1 MNSRKGLDNEKTVP
15 ILLRYGTPRR
25 NEPSMPGRYCNE
37 HEMWMVPTHAG
48 ERHAID
54 LPNSQLSL
62 VTKTLT
68 HTEQDDESFSTINML
83 QTKTEAELERED
95 QALGALVAS
104 LQTKT
109 DAGREADDT
118 AEMLV

>member
-1 MNSRKGLDNEKTVP
+1 
-15 ILLRYGTPRR
+15 
-25 NEPSMPGRYCNE
+25 MPGRYCDE
-37 HEMWMVPTHAG
+37 HEMWIVPTGEG

-54 LPNSQLSL
+54 VPSSQLSL
-62 VTKTLT
+62 LTKTLT
-68 HTEQDDESFSTINML
+68 HTEQDDESFSTANIL

-95 QALGALVAS
+95 QALSALLAS

-118 AEMLV
+118 TEMLV

>member
-1 MNSRKGLDNEKTVP
+1 MKNRNSEKTLP

-25 NEPSMPGRYCNE
+25 NEPSMPGRYCDE
-37 HEMWMVPTHAG
+37 CEMWMVPTQAG
-48 ERHAID
+48 ERNAID
-54 LPNSQLSL
+54 MHNSQLSL

-68 HTEQDDESFSTINML
+68 HTEQDDESLSMTNML
-83 QTKTEAELERED
+83 QTKTEANLERED
-95 QALGALVAS
+95 QALGALAAS

>member
-1 MNSRKGLDNEKTVP
+1 MIGRDEYAALP

-25 NEPSMPGRYCNE
+25 VELAMPGRYCTE
-37 HEMWMVPTHAG
+37 REMWMVPTQAG
-48 ERHAID
+48 ERYAID
-54 LPNSQLSL
+54 MPGSQISL
-62 VTKTLT
+62 MTKTKT
-68 HTEQDDESFSTINML
+68 YTEQDDESSFSPTNNL

-95 QALGALVAS
+95 RTSEVLIAS

>member
-1 MNSRKGLDNEKTVP
+1 MISRGDEGALP

-25 NEPSMPGRYCNE
+25 VESAMPGRYCAE
-37 HEMWMVPTHAG
+37 REVWMVPTPAG
-48 ERHAID
+48 ERRAID
-54 LPNSQLSL
+54 MPASQISMM
-62 VTKTLT
+62 TKTAAY
-68 HTEQDDESFSTINML
+68 HEQDDNSSISATNML

-95 QALGALVAS
+95 QALGVLSAS

>member
-1 MNSRKGLDNEKTVP
+1 MAP
-15 ILLRYGTPRR
+15 TP
-25 NEPSMPGRYCNE
+25 
-37 HEMWMVPTHAG
+37 AG
-48 ERHAID
+48 ERRAID
-54 LPNSQLSL
+54 IPTSQISL
-62 VTKTLT
+62 MTKTAT
-68 HTEQDDESFSTINML
+68 QTEQDDASSISAINML

-95 QALGALVAS
+95 QALGVLSAS